1 MDAMP
6 LNEPML
12 VSGIVLA
19 CTFVGIFTE
28 NLHGYHR
35 AKFAM
40 LGAMVMR
47 ER

>member
-1 MDAMP
+1 MAEVLV
-6 LNEPML
+6 LNNEMI

-19 CTFVGIFTE
+19 LTFIGIFTE

-40 LGAMVMR
+40 LGGLP
-47 ER
+47 